1 MSACVFCKIAR
12 KEAPADLLYQDE
24 LATAFRD
31 IRPVA
36 PVHVLVIP
44 NKHIASVNEVAEE
57 DERLLGHLFLV
68 ARRVAEQEGI
78 CQSGYRLIV
87 NNGSHAGQVVFHL
100 HLHVLGGQRM
110 RYPMG

>member
-24 LATAFRD
+24 WATAFRD

-44 NKHIASVNEVAEE
+44 NKHIASVNEVEE
-57 DERLLGHLFLV
+57 DDERLLGHLFLV